1 LEDLLPGAFPLGPF
15 IVEESGKLTFRT
27 PERGAGFS
35 FIWRGRRFSASLQQ
49 SSISL
54 TGILGLVP
62 SSAAGA
68 GRREAAL
75 ANLRAL
81 PRALPPGWA
90 LRLTPD
96 HRIHIKANESMEWPA
111 HATDLMLPLVRF
123 LLQLAPY
130 LDLMDES
137 ELGPAN

>member
-1 LEDLLPGAFPLGPF
+1 MLPGAFPLGPF
-15 IVEESGKLTFRT
+15 IVEESGKLAFRS

-35 FIWRGRRFSASLQQ
+35 FIWRGRRFSAAMTESV
-49 SSISL
+49 ICL
-54 TGILGLVP
+54 TGVLGLVP

-75 ANLRAL
+75 ANLRSL
-81 PRALPPGWA
+81 PRALPSGWA

-96 HRIHIKANESMEWPA
+96 HRIQIKATENMEWPA
-111 HATDLMLPLVRF
+111 HATDLIVPLVRF
-123 LLQLAPY
+123 LLRLAPY